1 MLVED
6 EETNIRNSIEN
17 IYVMKSREI
26 IDTAR
31 ENPTM
36 GKPNMA
42 QAESLK
48 QAFLSA
54 QK

>member
-6 EETNIRNSIEN
+6 LETNIRNSIEN
-17 IYVMKSREI
+17 IYVMKSKEI

-36 GKPNMA
+36 GKPNIA
-42 QAESLK
+42 QAEKLK
-48 QAFLSA
+48 NALMSA